1 MRDYIISSVQETN
14 LTNKNGVYQ
23 DSLIAYDR
31 DASGRIWAILGHT
44 NLGGISVWSGE
55 SLCRLQKKYP
65 AEFLFSLGEAGAAFN
80 ASTYPDGPL
89 SRGQIWP
96 CGLWIHPDTNRF
108 YCFIHNETG
117 WGAGTSSYTA
127 TGFAEGEPDFRH
139 IGMMYS
145 DDNGKTWIFSGWILT
160 AQEPCWTE
168 QFRAG
173 MNTPG
178 QMGGE
183 LCLGCGDFSI
193 YAERQSRQLY
203 LFYTKHTIRAE
214 SSNVVADQ
222 IYLARCAFDELESLS
237 AWRKY
242 TGSGFTEPGNC
253 GRDTAIVGGGAIA
266 AVCRDET
273 GKRYIMSTYNREA
286 WQNGVCTCQISFSD
300 DLLHWTPPERISAE
314 RADLSNPYLTICPE
328 HNAFRVFMSSNG
340 TGIRS
345 FTLKIYDL

>member
-139 IGMMYS
+139 IGMMYEKNAALQA
-145 DDNGKTWIFSGWILT
+145 DNARLQGKAVYYDLFIDLRHSTNLRTT
-160 AQEPCWTE
+160 A
-168 QFRAG
+168 
-173 MNTPG
+173 
-178 QMGGE
+178 
-183 LCLGCGDFSI
+183 
-193 YAERQSRQLY
+193 
-203 LFYTKHTIRAE
+203 K
-214 SSNVVADQ
+214 
-222 IYLARCAFDELESLS
+222 ELEVPERRFVRFLLERRYVYRAPSGCVLPYAKS
-237 AWRKY
+237 ANEGLFCVKDFCRNGH
-242 TGSGFTEPGNC
+242 TGSYTLVTPKGKLHFAGL
-253 GRDTAIVGGGAIA
+253 RDLILVTV
-266 AVCRDET
+266 
-273 GKRYIMSTYNREA
+273 
-286 WQNGVCTCQISFSD
+286 
-300 DLLHWTPPERISAE
+300 
-314 RADLSNPYLTICPE
+314 
-328 HNAFRVFMSSNG
+328 
-340 TGIRS
+340 
-345 FTLKIYDL
+345 

>member
-193 YAERQSRQLY
+193 YAERQSRQLQQ
-203 LFYTKHTIRAE
+203 L
-214 SSNVVADQ
+214 Q
-222 IYLARCAFDELESLS
+222 
-237 AWRKY
+237 
-242 TGSGFTEPGNC
+242 
-253 GRDTAIVGGGAIA
+253 
-266 AVCRDET
+266 
-273 GKRYIMSTYNREA
+273 M
-286 WQNGVCTCQISFSD
+286 
-300 DLLHWTPPERISAE
+300 
-314 RADLSNPYLTICPE
+314 
-328 HNAFRVFMSSNG
+328 
-340 TGIRS
+340 
-345 FTLKIYDL
+345 